1 MTCPRRLAFFSKIEA
16 LGNPLVR
23 AFAEGYLVIA
33 VDRDAARVDTVKKAL
48 RFMEAGIPVMVT
60 PEGTRSRDGQLQ
72 AFKPGFV
79 KLAHTARVPIL
90 PVGITGT
97 YEVCPKGHR
106 FPRPGKIGVHFGRP
120 YYELLD
126 AGAKWDDPTIAEHVA
141 RVRTEVVDLLN
152 PSQPSD
158 LR

>member
-23 AFAEGYLVIA
+23 AFAEAYLVIA
-33 VDRDAARVDTVKKAL
+33 VDRDAGRVDTVKKAL
-48 RFMEAGIPVMVT
+48 RFMEAEIPVMVT

-72 AFKPGFV
+72 AFRPGFV
-79 KLAHTARVPIL
+79 KLAHAAKVPIL

-97 YEVCPKGHR
+97 YDMCPRGRK

-120 YYELLD
+120 YCELLD
-126 AGAKWDDPTIAEHVA
+126 AGVKWDDQTIAEHVA
-141 RVRTEVVDLLN
+141 RLRAEIVDLLAISLQAD
-152 PSQPSD
+152 SQ
-158 LR
+158 